1 MAKGSAAWLPSP
13 DPPPRNTAE
22 KKPRRSGAKFVIR
35 IMLGLA
41 IADKPA
47 DTTSPS
53 AAGSCAITQP
63 NRASRPTASAAHIR
77 RPARR
82 FLQPQALLTTS
93 PKRGTKRRRKAS
105 SERIDAQG

>member
-1 MAKGSAAWLPSP
+1 MKKPRREAGLGGLRVGLPLATADKPTETIPQSGCAARGPQ
-13 DPPPRNTAE
+13 

-53 AAGSCAITQP
+53 AAGSCAVSQ
-63 NRASRPTASAAHIR
+63 RAQRPPFAG
-77 RPARR
+77 AR
-82 FLQPQALLTTS
+82 Q
-93 PKRGTKRRRKAS
+93 
-105 SERIDAQG
+105 